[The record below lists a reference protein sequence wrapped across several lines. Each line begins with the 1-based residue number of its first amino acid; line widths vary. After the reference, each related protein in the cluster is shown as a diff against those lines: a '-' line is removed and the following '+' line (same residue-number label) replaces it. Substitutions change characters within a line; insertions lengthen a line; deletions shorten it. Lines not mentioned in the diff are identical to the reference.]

1 MGRFTQR
8 RSMSGGA
15 SIEEEIGARERRTR
29 DSRPRDRARAG
40 ERRGK
45 RNEETK
51 GARPKSASETTDDAN
66 ELFRVDLFARAQP
79 R

>member
-1 MGRFTQR
+1 
-8 RSMSGGA
+8 MSGGA

-29 DSRPRDRARAG
+29 DSRPRDRATAAG

-45 RNEETK
+45 TK
-51 GARPKSASETTDDAN
+51 NASETTDDGN

>member
-1 MGRFTQR
+1 MR
-8 RSMSGGA
+8 A
-15 SIEEEIGARERRTR
+15 SAERAIRVATA
-29 DSRPRDRARAG
+29 RPRDRAKMG

-45 RNEETK
+45 T
-51 GARPKSASETTDDAN
+51 KSASETTDDGN

>member
-15 SIEEEIGARERRTR
+15 SIEEEIGARERGTR
-29 DSRPRDRARAG
+29 DSRPREG
-40 ERRGK
+40 ERETRE
-45 RNEETK
+45 NEETK